1 VVLRSNRNNCTVK
14 HSISRCQKIHVERW
28 RVHASSSSGRLGPAD
43 EDGGSSSFPEFTN
56 NSLEVPHGK
65 QKASLQAVAGVAGF
79 VGLAALGG
87 IALTLAKGGPT
98 ALMAAIAKSGFSAA
112 FALIFVSEIG
122 DKTFFIAA
130 LLAMQYSRL
139 LGEGTIG
146 RISCT
151 KSHDCHLSCNRPIVP
166 KCTSPTSDK

>member
-1 VVLRSNRNNCTVK
+1 
-14 HSISRCQKIHVERW
+14 
-28 RVHASSSSGRLGPAD
+28 
-43 EDGGSSSFPEFTN
+43 
-56 NSLEVPHGK
+56 
-65 QKASLQAVAGVAGF
+65 VAGVAGF

-139 LGEGTIG
+139 LVHIFGGCSIFLMCCTLYCDSHAAFECSFKFCYFILCKDNLRCGTGCLLWNLPEG
-146 RISCT
+146 
-151 KSHDCHLSCNRPIVP
+151 
-166 KCTSPTSDK
+166 